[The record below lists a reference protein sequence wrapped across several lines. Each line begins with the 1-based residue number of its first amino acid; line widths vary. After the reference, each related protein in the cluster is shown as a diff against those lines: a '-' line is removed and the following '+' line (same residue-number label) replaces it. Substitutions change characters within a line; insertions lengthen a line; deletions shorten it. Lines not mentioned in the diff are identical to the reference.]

1 MRRYLPLM
9 FAVLPGALWA
19 EDIPLQSDIS
29 NVVLYPQ
36 GATITREV
44 SFSAPAGQHQLIITD
59 LPQTTPL
66 QRVRVEVN
74 GATMGSVTARND
86 YLPPVDPNL
95 MSQEQDLQQEIE
107 RLETEL
113 LRHDAD
119 IDLLRTEVKAAQ
131 ARVAFLEQLGQGDGV
146 ASLGVDA
153 LRDLTSMVGDETLNA
168 LKAAHGAQQNVEA
181 AKVSKED
188 TQEALDRARQML
200 KALQAGQ
207 GEDRAMLS
215 VAISAEDAT
224 QGTAVITYTIDQ
236 AGWTPV
242 YDLRLIRDTG
252 ALSIERGAFISQY
265 SGENWQDVALTLSTV
280 RPSEQTDPGQVW
292 PWLRRIFD
300 PNDIQP
306 MVTMS
311 DEVEYDLT
319 GGALA
324 EPVMEAAVQV
334 RKASASFD
342 GISVTYS
349 YDQPVSMASG
359 ADRVRIALGTI
370 ETQAD
375 LTAQA
380 VPLSDQTAFLMAS
393 ITNDSNELILPSY
406 EAMFYLDDRFVGQ
419 RGVELIPAGGEVDLS
434 FGPIDGLSLNRV
446 VVDRRE
452 GDRGLIT
459 KSNEVS
465 EQARITVENLT
476 GESWPI
482 RLLDHVP
489 YSEQDDL
496 RITWEA
502 DLAPTE
508 QDVDDQRG
516 VLAWEFDL
524 PAGDEKTITLSHQIE
539 WPEGQMLQ

>member
-1 MRRYLPLM
+1 MRYLPVL
-9 FAVLPGALWA
+9 FAVLPCALWA
-19 EDIPLQSDIS
+19 EDIPLQSEIS

-44 SFSAPAGQHQLIITD
+44 SFSAPAGQHELIITD

-86 YLPPVDPNL
+86 YLPPADPNR
-95 MSQEQDLQQEIE
+95 MSQEQDLHQEIE
-107 RLETEL
+107 RLEKEL

-131 ARVAFLEQLGQGDGV
+131 ARVTFLEQLGQGDGV

-168 LKAAHGAQQNVEA
+168 LKAAHQAQQRVET
-181 AKVSKED
+181 AKFSKEE

-200 KALQAGQ
+200 KAMQAGQ
-207 GEDRAMLS
+207 GEDRAVLS

-224 QGTAVITYTIDQ
+224 EGTAVITYTIDQ

-242 YDLRLIRDTG
+242 YDLRLTRDTG

-265 SGENWQDVALTLSTV
+265 SGENWQDVTLTLSTV

-300 PNDIQP
+300 PDDIRP
-306 MVTMS
+306 MATMT
-311 DEVEYDLT
+311 EEAEYDLA

-324 EPVMEAAVQV
+324 EPVMEAARV
-334 RKASASFD
+334 RTASASFD

-349 YDQPVSMASG
+349 YDQPVSMATG

-375 LTAQA
+375 LVAQA

-419 RGVELIPAGGEVDLS
+419 RGVEMIPAGGEVDLS
-434 FGPIDGLSLNRV
+434 FGPIDGLRLSRV

-459 KSNEVS
+459 KSNEMS
-465 EQARITVENLT
+465 EEARITVENLT

-502 DLAPTE
+502 DLAPSE
-508 QDVDDQRG
+508 QDVDDKRG

>member
-59 LPQTTPL
+59 LPQTIPL
-66 QRVRVEVN
+66 QRVRVEVD
-74 GATMGSVTARND
+74 GAVMGSVTARND
-86 YLPPVDPNL
+86 YLPPADPNL
-95 MSQEQDLQQEIE
+95 MSQEQDLHQEIE
-107 RLETEL
+107 RLEQEL
-113 LRHDAD
+113 RRHDVD
-119 IDLLRTEVKAAQ
+119 TDLLRTEVKAAQ

-153 LRDLTSMVGDETLNA
+153 LRDLTSMVGEETLNA
-168 LKAAHGAQQNVEA
+168 LKAAHDAQQRVET
-181 AKVSKED
+181 AKLGKEE
-188 TQEALDRARQML
+188 TQESLDRARQML
-200 KALQAGQ
+200 KAMQAGQ
-207 GEDRAMLS
+207 GDDRAMLS
-215 VAISAEDAT
+215 VAVSSEAAT
-224 QGTAVITYTIDQ
+224 EGTAVITYTIDQ

-242 YDLRLIRDTG
+242 YDLRLTRDTG

-265 SGENWQDVALTLSTV
+265 SGENWDNVALTLSTV

-300 PNDIQP
+300 PNDIRP
-306 MVTMS
+306 MATMS
-311 DEVEYDLT
+311 EEAEYDMAV
-319 GGALA
+319 GAIA
-324 EPVMEAAVQV
+324 EPVMEARV
-334 RKASASFD
+334 RTASASFD

-349 YDQPVSMASG
+349 YDQPVSMATG

-370 ETQAD
+370 ETQTD
-375 LTAQA
+375 LVAQA
-380 VPLSDQTAFLMAS
+380 VPLSDQTAFLMANV
-393 ITNDSNELILPSY
+393 TNDSNELILPTY

-419 RGVELIPAGGEVDLS
+419 RGVELIPAGGEAKMS
-434 FGPIDGLSLNRV
+434 FGPIDGLRLSRV

-459 KSNEVS
+459 KSNEIS

-502 DLAPTE
+502 DMAPSE
-508 QDVDDQRG
+508 QDVDDKRG